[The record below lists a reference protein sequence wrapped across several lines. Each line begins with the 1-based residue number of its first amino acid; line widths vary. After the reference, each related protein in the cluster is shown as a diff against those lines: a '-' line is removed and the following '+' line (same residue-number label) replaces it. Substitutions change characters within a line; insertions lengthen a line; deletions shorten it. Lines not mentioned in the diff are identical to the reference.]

1 MSAME
6 RINQKSVVKQKLG
19 EKVFRGLNH
28 IKKAWHYVEG
38 IIRGKR
44 EYQSLLEMGS
54 QVSK

>member
-1 MSAME
+1 ME

-44 EYQSLLEMGS
+44 EYQSLFEMGS